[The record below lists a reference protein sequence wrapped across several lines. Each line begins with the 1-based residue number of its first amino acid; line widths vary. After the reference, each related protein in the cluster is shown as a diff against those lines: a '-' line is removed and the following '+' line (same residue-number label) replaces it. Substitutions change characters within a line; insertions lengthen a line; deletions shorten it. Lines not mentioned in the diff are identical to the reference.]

1 KNAYDMYMKL
11 ADIFRYCTCKEQAFK
26 RLALWFNEVEDAGIE
41 SFRTVYRSI
50 ETHYESILNYFNN
63 RSTNA
68 SAESFNAKIKAFRS
82 SARGVRDINFFL
94 FRLQKIYA

>member
-1 KNAYDMYMKL
+1 MKL
-11 ADIFRYCTCKEQAFK
+11 TAIFNHSKCKEEAFK
-26 RLALWFNEVEDAGIE
+26 KLALWFNEVEQAGIQ

-50 ETHYESILNYFNN
+50 ETHYEHILNYFNN

-68 SAESFNAKIKAFRS
+68 SAESFNAKIKSFRA